1 VRPLP
6 KTVAEVKSLTMSECY
21 ATIVAAYLI
30 EVESYLEGRSEA
42 EAIQAFRERHPE
54 HEVPLALLK
63 RALS

>member
-1 VRPLP
+1 
-6 KTVAEVKSLTMSECY
+6 MSECY